1 MQSLFIV
8 CLIYI
13 NLEWTNGAICP
24 ETFEGHIKFGSQW
37 ETVNRSDTCS
47 TNGWCIEATT
57 QTPATIKSPSLFI
70 IECTVIM
77 FILIIG
83 QRDGMIEGQMSVC
96 ANNETNKICDQMS
109 MEGLECKAVNK
120 VRYCGYTFMAE
131 NNSNLLNKL
140 KLWFFKAICYSKSKN
155 FKK

>member
-1 MQSLFIV
+1 
-8 CLIYI
+8 
-13 NLEWTNGAICP
+13 
-24 ETFEGHIKFGSQW
+24 
-37 ETVNRSDTCS
+37 
-47 TNGWCIEATT
+47 
-57 QTPATIKSPSLFI
+57 
-70 IECTVIM
+70 M

-120 VRYCGYTFMAE
+120 VRYCGYTFMTE